1 MGNITQ
7 QYIARVAKELMEKH
21 PEEFGLDFNVNKV
34 KVNEFCSVKS
44 KGTRN
49 KMAGYITHKVK
60 PEKKE
65 AETAA

>member
-7 QYIARVAKELMEKH
+7 QYIARVAEELMEKH
-21 PEEFGLDFNVNKV
+21 PGEFGPDFNVNKN
-34 KVNEFCSVKS
+34 KVNEFCSVTS

-49 KMAGYITHKVK
+49 KIAGFITHQLK
-60 PEKKE
+60 PEEKE